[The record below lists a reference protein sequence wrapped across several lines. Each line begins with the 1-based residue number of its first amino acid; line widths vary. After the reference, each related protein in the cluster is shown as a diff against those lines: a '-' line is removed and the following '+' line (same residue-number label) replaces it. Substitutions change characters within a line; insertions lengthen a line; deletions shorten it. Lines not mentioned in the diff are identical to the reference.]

1 MLDEAKISR
10 AILQSAFKELIS
22 NLNLDVGIA
31 GAGPAGLTAGYYLAK
46 RGRKVAIFER
56 QLKYGGGMPGG
67 GMLFPRVAVQTEGL
81 AIFKEV
87 GVRVEKFD
95 KELWTADSV
104 EAVSKLAVAALDQ
117 GVKIY
122 PAVSVEDVVI
132 RGDNRVCGVVINWT
146 AVKLAN
152 LHVDPLAIK
161 CRYVI
166 DATGHDAEVS
176 RLVERKNPQIEL
188 KIPQSC
194 IQGERSMWAEEGER
208 RIVEYTGEVCKGLF
222 VAGMAVNAVCNLPR
236 MGAVFGGM
244 LLSGR
249 RAAEMIARRLKQ

>member
-87 GVRVEKFD
+87 GVRVEKFSKKVCFLRVLPLTSYGLCRRFCFVSD
-95 KELWTADSV
+95 LWAWKEVPHLRD
-104 EAVSKLAVAALDQ
+104 
-117 GVKIY
+117 
-122 PAVSVEDVVI
+122 
-132 RGDNRVCGVVINWT
+132 
-146 AVKLAN
+146 
-152 LHVDPLAIK
+152 
-161 CRYVI
+161 
-166 DATGHDAEVS
+166 
-176 RLVERKNPQIEL
+176 
-188 KIPQSC
+188 
-194 IQGERSMWAEEGER
+194 
-208 RIVEYTGEVCKGLF
+208 
-222 VAGMAVNAVCNLPR
+222 
-236 MGAVFGGM
+236 
-244 LLSGR
+244 
-249 RAAEMIARRLKQ
+249 